1 MSVNL
6 VKQWFPQL
14 LTALD
19 RAPMAGLICAA
30 AILFGVTLAWTRSA
44 AMPNTAKT
52 TMLETSL
59 LSQAYD
65 SGEKLQGNDKKVGL
79 REGGEIVDQA
89 GCFRATGNRLTFVSA
104 DNKHSFIALENHNL
118 EQVARAIAENAKQ
131 LEWIVSGTISEYRGE
146 NFLLVNRAEL
156 KSRIRPSA
164 APQ

>member
-19 RAPMAGLICAA
+19 RAPMAGLVCAA

-44 AMPNTAKT
+44 AMPNTVKPA
-52 TMLETSL
+52 LEKSV
-59 LSQAYD
+59 LSPAYN
-65 SGEKLQGNDKKVGL
+65 SGEQLQGNGKTVSL
-79 REGGEIVDQA
+79 REGGEIVNQA
-89 GCFRATGNRLTFVSA
+89 GYFRATGNRLAFESA
-104 DNKHSFIALENHNL
+104 DNKRSFIALENHNL
-118 EQVARAIAENAKQ
+118 ERVAQTVAENAKR

-156 KSRIRPSA
+156 KSRIRSSDA
-164 APQ
+164 AE

>member
-44 AMPNTAKT
+44 AMSNTGKT
-52 TMLETSL
+52 ALENGMLGNV
-59 LSQAYD
+59 YD
-65 SGEKLQGNDKKVGL
+65 SGEKLQGYDKKVGL
-79 REGGEIVDQA
+79 REGGEIVNQV
-89 GCFRATGNRLTFVSA
+89 GYFHATGNRLTFESA
-104 DNKHSFIALENHNL
+104 DNKRGFIALENRNL
-118 EQVARAIAENAKQ
+118 ERVAQAVAENAEQ
-131 LEWIVSGTISEYRGE
+131 LEWIVSGTVSEYRGE

-156 KSRIRPSA
+156 KSRIHSSDA
-164 APQ
+164 AQ

>member
-44 AMPNTAKT
+44 AMPNTTKT
-52 TMLETSL
+52 ALESSV
-59 LSQAYD
+59 LSRAND
-65 SGEKLQGNDKKVGL
+65 SGDKLQGNDKKLDL
-79 REGGEIVDQA
+79 REGGEITNQA
-89 GCFRATGNRLTFVSA
+89 GYFHASGNRLAFESA
-104 DNKHSFIALENHNL
+104 DNKRSFIALENRNL
-118 EQVARAIAENAKQ
+118 ERVAQAVAENAKQ

-156 KSRIRPSA
+156 KSRIRSSGA
-164 APQ
+164 AQ

>member
-44 AMPNTAKT
+44 AMPSTAKT
-52 TMLETSL
+52 ALETSML
-59 LSQAYD
+59 TQTSD
-65 SGEKLQGNDKKVGL
+65 SGEKFQGNDKKFSL
-79 REGGEIVDQA
+79 REGGEVVNQT
-89 GCFRATGNRLTFVSA
+89 GYFHATGNRLAFESV
-104 DNKHSFIALENHNL
+104 DNKRSFIALENRNL
-118 EQVARAIAENAKQ
+118 ERVAQALAENAKQ

-156 KSRIRPSA
+156 KSRIRSSDA
-164 APQ
+164 AQ

>member
-30 AILFGVTLAWTRSA
+30 AILFGVAMAWTRSA
-44 AMPNTAKT
+44 AMSNSGKTALENG
-52 TMLETSL
+52 MLGN
-59 LSQAYD
+59 AYD
-65 SGEKLQGNDKKVGL
+65 SGEKLQGYDKKASL
-79 REGGEIVDQA
+79 REGGEIVNQA
-89 GCFRATGNRLTFVSA
+89 GYFHATGNRLAFESA
-104 DNKHSFIALENHNL
+104 DNKRTFIALENRNL
-118 EQVARAIAENAKQ
+118 ERVTQAIAENAKQ

-156 KSRIRPSA
+156 KSRIRSSDA
-164 APQ
+164 AQ